1 MVALLVL
8 ATCFYLLMVR
18 SNPVHS
24 AMRPWPWIAL
34 AVGLAI
40 AATWY
45 APALL
50 LARNSHLAGVFLAEN
65 LGHFLPASVGG
76 TGEAARPLYY
86 IALRIVGG
94 SLPLSLLIPALAL
107 TSCLGGYAGNLH
119 RQMLYQLAMAL
130 AVLVLFSAASAKR
143 DDYIL
148 PALPPLAIMFAALFV
163 GQEETSRGLAAVARN
178 AVVAA
183 SAAAMLVGTLSVFIL
198 LRFGIGIGLLGSRLN
213 SSDESYAAIFAYGLA
228 RLTPPFAIFL
238 SAVAVGAII
247 ALAGLYRRHPMV
259 SGAGLALLSLAAST
273 LWTGTLKP
281 IEAST
286 RSLAPFAAEVRL
298 MVGDAQV
305 YVAHDDPE
313 FAWYFGRGVP
323 ALPRLIAA
331 SGPPSAANV
340 YFVGRPRELAL
351 IAPPVRRQMR
361 TILQSHVLGGGGA
374 PAMYKFGVPQ

>member
-1 MVALLVL
+1 
-8 ATCFYLLMVR
+8 
-18 SNPVHS
+18 
-24 AMRPWPWIAL
+24 
-34 AVGLAI
+34 
-40 AATWY
+40 
-45 APALL
+45 
-50 LARNSHLAGVFLAEN
+50 
-65 LGHFLPASVGG
+65 
-76 TGEAARPLYY
+76 
-86 IALRIVGG
+86 
-94 SLPLSLLIPALAL
+94 LIPALTL
-107 TSCLGGYAGNLH
+107 TFCSGGFGGNIH

-163 GQEETSRGLAAVARN
+163 GLEETSRRFAVAARNAAVAAG
-178 AVVAA
+178 AV
-183 SAAAMLVGTLSVFIL
+183 AMAVGTLSVFIL
-198 LRFGIGIGLLGSRLN
+198 FRHGTGISLLGSHLN

-228 RLTPPFAIFL
+228 RLTPPFATFL
-238 SAVAVGAII
+238 TAVAVGSIV
-247 ALAGLYRRHPMV
+247 ALVGLYRTRPIV

-286 RSLAPFAAEVRL
+286 RSLAPFAAEVRF
-298 MVGDAQV
+298 MVGGAQV

-323 ALPRLIAA
+323 ALPRLVAA
-331 SGPPSAANV
+331 SGPPFGAKV

-361 TILQSHVLGGGGA
+361 TILQSHVLGGGGP
-374 PAMYKFGVPQ
+374 PAMYRFGRPP